1 MLAARIVLISEIAL
15 VVAGVAWMLISVRHS
30 ARISGARRARH
41 ELLKPTAELLTAAAL
56 SLGAGWAVNRHE
68 VPSLLSLAI
77 LGVLLPATAGMAL
90 ALLLRQEGRPTRSIR
105 GWLVLAVPVL
115 GGGTAGLMPAMF

>member
-1 MLAARIVLISEIAL
+1 MLTARMVLIGEIAL
-15 VVAGVAWMLISVRHS
+15 VVSGVVWMLISVRRS

-56 SLGAGWAVNRHE
+56 SLGAGWAISRHE
-68 VPSLLSLAI
+68 VPSFASLAI

-90 ALLLRQEGRPTRSIR
+90 ALLIRQEGPPTRSVR
-105 GWLVLAVPVL
+105 GWLVLAVPII
-115 GGGTAGLMPAMF
+115 GGGTAGIVPSMF